1 MHAGIAPR
9 ENGPITLPAVPAF
22 DCSISVWGIRVP
34 KLSVVVPFHNVG
46 AYAPDTLRSLARNA
60 DPEFEFLL
68 VDDCSTDET
77 PEILDRWRDRLPNAT
92 VIRHETNLG
101 VAQARNTG
109 IDAARGEYLT
119 FLDGDDWYAPGHLA
133 AAVAGMDR
141 LGCDFARTDHVLAEG
156 RKRHV
161 KYAPAKVRDT
171 VMDPRDGI
179 SPASMVTMVDY
190 PFVPFGI
197 YRGSLFRDGASR
209 FETSLR
215 TAEDR
220 LWIWRLHLTA
230 RTFAALSL
238 HGVFYRRGV
247 TTSLTQITDNRQLD
261 FIPSYDLLLDE
272 VSRDRDA
279 DRFLPKAVRTY
290 CAMIAFHVNKAGR
303 YEPEVARRL
312 RADVADALHRMPQ
325 QVLDETL
332 ATMDT
337 PRSTLLRSLRDTGRT
352 S

>member
-1 MHAGIAPR
+1 M
-9 ENGPITLPAVPAF
+9 
-22 DCSISVWGIRVP
+22 P

-46 AYAPDTLRSLARNA
+46 AYAPDTLRSLANNA

-68 VDDCSTDET
+68 VDDCSTDDT
-77 PEILDRWRDRLPNAT
+77 PEILERWRDRLPNST
-92 VIRHETNLG
+92 VLRHETNRG

-109 IDAARGEYLT
+109 IDAARGSYLT
-119 FLDGDDWYAPGHLA
+119 FLDGDDWYASGHLR
-133 AAVAGMDR
+133 AAVAGIER
-141 LGCDFARTDHVLAEG
+141 LGCDFARTDHVLSEG
-156 RKRHV
+156 RKRQIR
-161 KYAPAKVRDT
+161 YAPARLRDT

-179 SPASMVTMVDY
+179 APASMVTMVDY

-197 YRGSLFRDGASR
+197 YGARLFENGAAR

-220 LWIWRLHLTA
+220 LWIWRLHLKA

-272 VSRDRDA
+272 VSRDAEA

-290 CAMIAFHVNKAGR
+290 CAMIAFHLGKTDV
-303 YEPEVARRL
+303 YEPAVARRL
-312 RADVADALHRMPQ
+312 RTDVTDALRRMPQ

-352 S
+352 A

>member
-1 MHAGIAPR
+1 M
-9 ENGPITLPAVPAF
+9 
-22 DCSISVWGIRVP
+22 P
-34 KLSVVVPFHNVG
+34 KLSVIVPFHNVG
-46 AYAPDTLRSLARNA
+46 PYAPDTLRSLADNA
-60 DPEFEFLL
+60 DPDTDIEFLL
-68 VDDCSTDET
+68 VDDHSTDDT
-77 PEILDRWRDRLPNAT
+77 PDFLDRWKDRIPQAT

-109 IDAARGEYLT
+109 IDAATGDYLT
-119 FLDGDDWYAPGHLA
+119 FLDGDDWYAPGHLRA
-133 AAVAGMDR
+133 MVDGIHR
-141 LGCDFARTDHVLAEG
+141 LGCDFARTDHVLSTD
-156 RKRHV
+156 RNRQIR
-161 KYAPAKVRDT
+161 YAPAKERDT

-179 SPASMVTMVDY
+179 APASMVTMVDY

-197 YRGSLFRDGASR
+197 YSARLFENGASR
-209 FETSLR
+209 FETKLR

-220 LWIWRLHLTA
+220 LWIWRLHLNA
-230 RTFAALSL
+230 RSYAALSL

-290 CAMIAFHVNKAGR
+290 CAMIAFHMAKADQ
-303 YEPEVARRL
+303 YEPAVAKRL
-312 RADVADALHRMPQ
+312 RRDVADALRRMPQ
-325 QVLDETL
+325 AVLDETL

-337 PRSTLLRSLRDTGRT
+337 TRSTLLKSLRDTGKAA
-352 S
+352 

>member
-1 MHAGIAPR
+1 M
-9 ENGPITLPAVPAF
+9 
-22 DCSISVWGIRVP
+22 P

-46 AYAPDTLRSLARNA
+46 PYAPDTLRSLADNA
-60 DPEFEFLL
+60 DADTEFLL
-68 VDDCSTDET
+68 IDDHSTDET
-77 PEILDRWRDRLPNAT
+77 PDLLDRWKDRIPQAT
-92 VIRHETNLG
+92 VIRHGTNLG

-109 IDAARGEYLT
+109 IDAATGDYLT
-119 FLDGDDWYAPGHLA
+119 FLDGDDWYAPGHLRA
-133 AAVAGMDR
+133 TVDGIHR
-141 LGCDFARTDHVLAEG
+141 LGCDFARTDHVLSTD
-156 RKRHV
+156 RTRQIR
-161 KYAPAKVRDT
+161 YAPAKERDT

-179 SPASMVTMVDY
+179 APASMVTMVDY
-190 PFVPFGI
+190 PFVPFGV
-197 YRGSLFRDGASR
+197 YSARLFENGASR
-209 FETSLR
+209 FETKLR

-230 RTFAALSL
+230 RSYAALSL

-290 CAMIAFHVNKAGR
+290 CAMIAFHMAKADQ
-303 YEPEVARRL
+303 YEPAVAKRL
-312 RADVADALHRMPQ
+312 RRDVADALRRMPQ
-325 QVLDETL
+325 AVLDETL

-337 PRSTLLRSLRDTGRT
+337 PRSTLLRSLRDTGKAA
-352 S
+352 

>member
-1 MHAGIAPR
+1 M
-9 ENGPITLPAVPAF
+9 
-22 DCSISVWGIRVP
+22 P

-46 AYAPDTLRSLARNA
+46 AYAPDTLRGLARNA